1 MCDALE
7 QTDHGGMGWGKEDD
21 ERILT
26 ELALPLS
33 EACILH
39 IPFVYAHSPCT

>member
-7 QTDHGGMGWGKEDD
+7 QTDHGGMGWVKEDD

-33 EACILH
+33 EARILH
-39 IPFVYAHSPCT
+39 IPFLLCLSPYA